1 MSNKKSV
8 IKGLVTTNEITGVGL
23 NSINNLTTGTNNVFV
38 GYNTSNTLTT
48 GNQNT
53 LIGNGADT
61 SNNNSSAQISIGYN
75 AVPHS
80 ADSSAQIGEYANT
93 GTGVF
98 RYKSQIIAQEG
109 WSDTFEYPAY
119 IDATGNIIKQQSIFG
134 QITYTDIF
142 NANDFQVFPPNQM
155 TTYNQSDMIVIDPS
169 LVSQVFTLNPNS
181 SAYITASSQYLEY
194 SAVSPSSKKLF
205 VNVQLSMQL
214 LGGAPQNYCVAL
226 AQDDVVDF
234 GSLQLQTFGVPDQ
247 ILTSQSTYIFN
258 TTTSSKFSIY
268 VGNLSSNDKFRVLA
282 VSLSCWEG

>member
-1 MSNKKSV
+1 MPNPSNSSV
-8 IKGLVTTNEITGVGL
+8 QLGAA
-23 NSINNLTTGTNNVFV
+23 S
-38 GYNTSNTLTT
+38 NTSS
-48 GNQNT
+48 G
-53 LIGNGADT
+53 I
-61 SNNNSSAQISIGYN
+61 
-75 AVPHS
+75 
-80 ADSSAQIGEYANT
+80 
-93 GTGVF
+93 F
-98 RYKSQIIAQEG
+98 RFRSQIIAQES

-119 IDATGNIIKQQSIFG
+119 IDANGNIIKQQSIFG

-155 TTYNQSDMIVIDPS
+155 TTYNQSDMIVIDPT

-181 SAYITASSQYLEY
+181 SAYIAASSQYLDY
-194 SAVSPSSKKLF
+194 TAVSPSSKKLF

-258 TTTSSKFSIY
+258 TTSSSKFSIY

-282 VSLSCWEG
+282 VSLSCWES